1 MNILAE
7 DLRETL
13 LDILEDREGFPI
25 TVNTLSKRF
34 KIGAPA
40 LREVLMEMG
49 PTHKVRE
56 TRVGRHVAFLLPTAE
71 TMRKEQAEAER
82 GVVDMFRPLRRRTD
96 HLAAVERAYASKLK

>member
-13 LDILEDREGFPI
+13 IVILAARDGSPV

-40 LREVLMEMG
+40 LREILMDMG

-56 TRVGRHVAFLLPTAE
+56 TKVGRHVAFLLPTE
-71 TMRKEQAEAER
+71 EMMRKEQAEADK
-82 GVVDMFRPLRRRTD
+82 VVVNSFRPLRRRDD
-96 HLAAVERAYASKLK
+96 HLAAVERAFASKLK